1 MLQLG
6 VAMLHKHPDRY
17 GYVFEAINAML
28 NARSVTPVTSLR
40 RHSSAAAMTDA
51 LTVSNRST
59 DGDAAYAATPRSP
72 HQPRLPLTNRVYP
85 MLYVLYDDMG
95 NVPPPY
101 TAREDSSAETHE
113 AVEAQAATAWAT
125 DAAPVVAWQR
135 RRADSITGLAYGG
148 LIGGGPAPAD
158 VEDGV
163 PLAGEA
169 KEVEPIIYVQAC
181 V

>member
-1 MLQLG
+1 
-6 VAMLHKHPDRY
+6 MLHKHPDRY

-28 NARSVTPVTSLR
+28 NTRSVTPVTSLR
-40 RHSSAAAMTDA
+40 RHSSVAAMTDA
-51 LTVSNRST
+51 LTASNRST
-59 DGDAAYAATPRSP
+59 DGDAALAAAATTPRSP
-72 HQPRLPLTNRVYP
+72 HQQPRLPLTNRVYP
-85 MLYVLYDDMG
+85 TLFVLYDDMG

-113 AVEAQAATAWAT
+113 AVQAQAATAWAP
-125 DAAPVVAWQR
+125 DAAPVDAWQR
-135 RRADSITGLAYGG
+135 RQRADSTAGLAYGG

-169 KEVEPIIYVQAC
+169 KEVEPIVYVQAC